1 MRKIEFNKR
10 IEIATSDDM
19 VFSVQATKTQL
30 TDAGGTHDSY
40 AEIVLLIE
48 DAEKHKE
55 MATLLSTTNIDRLI
69 TELHTLNERV
79 KGYNRSIKG

>member
-1 MRKIEFNKR
+1 MKKIEFNKR

-19 VFSVQATKTQL
+19 VFSAQATKTQL

-48 DAEKHKE
+48 DKE
-55 MATLLSTTNIDRLI
+55 NRKDMATFLSTDDVDRLI
-69 TELHTLNERV
+69 TDLHTLNEKV
-79 KGYNRSIKG
+79 KGYNRSIKE

>member
-48 DAEKHKE
+48 DVEKHKE

-69 TELHTLNERV
+69 TDLHTLNEKV